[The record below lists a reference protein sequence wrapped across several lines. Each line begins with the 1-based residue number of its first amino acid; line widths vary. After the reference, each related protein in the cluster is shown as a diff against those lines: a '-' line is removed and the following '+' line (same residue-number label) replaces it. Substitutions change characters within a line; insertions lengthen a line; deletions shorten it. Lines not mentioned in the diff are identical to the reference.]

1 MGEEQVGAARGRGR
15 RAGTGHALALGAAG
29 ERANRGKS
37 RRCGTGVMRERRVVG
52 GCADSRRIAVRRVAR
67 AHIATAAGD
76 AAASHA
82 AADAP
87 AALLASCCATSRA
100 ASATTAGSGCHIPPG
115 AAATSPSE
123 R

>member
-1 MGEEQVGAARGRGR
+1 MGGGRI
-15 RAGTGHALALGAAG
+15 RAELRSVEL
-29 ERANRGKS
+29 
-37 RRCGTGVMRERRVVG
+37 RE
-52 GCADSRRIAVRRVAR
+52 AY
-67 AHIATAAGD
+67 IATAAGD

-87 AALLASCCATSRA
+87 AALLANCCATSRA

-115 AAATSPSE
+115 AAATSPSD

>member
-1 MGEEQVGAARGRGR
+1 MGGARIRAELGR
-15 RAGTGHALALGAAG
+15 R
-29 ERANRGKS
+29 
-37 RRCGTGVMRERRVVG
+37 
-52 GCADSRRIAVRRVAR
+52 IAR

-87 AALLASCCATSRA
+87 AALLANCCATSRA

-115 AAATSPSE
+115 AAATSPSD